1 MNTIQQN
8 PGAQRDSQRLAA
20 VQSALDAGDLAR
32 AIQQAAEALDAG
44 EELPLYLNLVAHGL
58 EERGRFP
65 EALNLLN
72 RAYQLAPHDPLIV
85 NAMGLCLT
93 MMNNFD
99 DAIALFEAA
108 RTMDPNLPQTHFNL
122 GDALAGRR
130 DYDKARQAY
139 EAAFR
144 LKPDYADALS
154 GLASLAARRND
165 FDAARTWAN
174 QALWLDP
181 RQDIATLALAEAELA
196 EGRSS
201 EAKAALRKMLDDH
214 LPKPILKARADSMLG
229 DALSAEGRPAEA
241 FAAYEAANAIL
252 KREHAGAYAAPGMP
266 SVLDMA
272 QWLLGHFE
280 TADPADWSTAPP
292 APPRGPGEPA
302 RHVFFVGFPRSGTTL
317 LEQVLASH
325 PDVVALEEREVLP
338 AATKDLFSTDEGLAR
353 LARIDAGE
361 AAAYRQAYWRGVA
374 AWSPDLAGKTFVDKL
389 PLTSVWLPVV
399 AKLFPDAKVLFARRD
414 PRDVVLSCFRRRFGM
429 NPAMYQFLTLGGTAA
444 YYDAVMRLSAVYA
457 RLLPT
462 PVLAYRYED
471 LVEDFER
478 EVRRI
483 CEFMGLAWSDAMLDF
498 AATAERRPIRTPSAR
513 QVRRGL
519 YSEGVG
525 QWRPFAEQLAPVA
538 PLLAP
543 WVRAFGYPEA

>member
-1 MNTIQQN
+1 MNTTPQN
-8 PGAQRDSQRLAA
+8 IGAPRDSRRLGD
-20 VQSALDAGDLAR
+20 VQAALDAGQVER
-32 AIQQAAEALDAG
+32 AIQLAAEALDAG

-93 MMNNFD
+93 MMNNYD

-108 RTMDPNLPQTHFNL
+108 RTMDPGLPQTHFNL

-130 DYDKARQAY
+130 DYDKAREAY

-181 RQDIATLALAEAELA
+181 RQDVATLALAEAELA
-196 EGRSS
+196 EGRPS

-229 DALSAEGRPAEA
+229 DALSAEGRAAEA

-272 QWLLGHFE
+272 NWLLGHFQG
-280 TADPADWSTAPP
+280 ADPADWASAPP
-292 APPRGPGEPA
+292 APAPGPGEPA
-302 RHVFFVGFPRSGTTL
+302 RHIFFVGFPRSGTTL

-338 AATKDLFSTDEGLAR
+338 AVTKDLFATDEGLAR
-353 LARIDAGE
+353 LARIGPDE
-361 AAAYRQAYWRGVA
+361 AAAFRQAYWRGVA
-374 AWSPDLAGKTFVDKL
+374 DWCPDLAGKTFVDKL

-399 AKLFPDAKVLFARRD
+399 SKVFPNAKVLFARRD

-429 NPAMYQFLTLGGTAA
+429 NPAMYQFLTLDGTAA
-444 YYDAVMRLSAVYA
+444 YYDAVMRLSEAYA

-483 CEFMGLAWSDAMLDF
+483 CEFMGLAWNDAMLDF

-525 QWRPFAEQLAPVA
+525 QWRLFAAELTPVA
-538 PLLAP
+538 PLLDP
-543 WVRAFGYPEA
+543 WVRAFGYPET